1 MITYLNL
8 RDSNGV
14 ETVDELNSN
23 DFNSSKEFNEELK
36 RLIKEVIIFRVKA
49 YISLSVGGIIELNL
63 VIPAGFNLIS
73 LLKTLNI
80 FCRNCGIGIVPVL
93 VVGCLI

>member
-36 RLIKEVIIFRVKA
+36 RLIKE
-49 YISLSVGGIIELNL
+49 YHM
-63 VIPAGFNLIS
+63 AGMGVYKS
-73 LLKTLNI
+73 QRCTSEWKLKN
-80 FCRNCGIGIVPVL
+80 NN
-93 VVGCLI
+93 